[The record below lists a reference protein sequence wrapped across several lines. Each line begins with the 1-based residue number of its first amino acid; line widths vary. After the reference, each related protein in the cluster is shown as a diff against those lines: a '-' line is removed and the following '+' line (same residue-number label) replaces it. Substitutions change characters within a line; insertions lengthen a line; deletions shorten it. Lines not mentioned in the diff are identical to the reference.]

1 MTTMR
6 VPKGYSHKG
15 PCNGRK
21 GALRNYS
28 RGGGAL
34 RNYSRG
40 ALGKSRSSLA
50 IVRKEALALI
60 VVQRVC
66 WHWARENT

>member
-21 GALRNYS
+21 GTLINS
-28 RGGGAL
+28 TGEGVL

>member
-21 GALRNYS
+21 GALINS
-28 RGGGAL
+28 TGGGAL
-34 RNYSRG
+34 RNYLRG

-60 VVQRVC
+60 VLQGVC
-66 WHWARENT
+66 WYWAQENT